1 MSGAPRPPAPDA
13 LLGCIAADLMLLQ
26 VKLGNLVF
34 GMQRVKADLDTTTH
48 TLAGLLARLEATAH
62 E

>member
-1 MSGAPRPPAPDA
+1 MTGPRGPWSTDE
-13 LLGCIAADLMLLQ
+13 LLGKLAADLMLLQ

-48 TLAGLLARLEATAH
+48 ELAALLARMEATAH